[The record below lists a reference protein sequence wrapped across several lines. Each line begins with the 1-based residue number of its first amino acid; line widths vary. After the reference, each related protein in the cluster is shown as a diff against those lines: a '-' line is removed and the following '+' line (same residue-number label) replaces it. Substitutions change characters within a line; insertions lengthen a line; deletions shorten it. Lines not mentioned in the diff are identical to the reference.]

1 MTPDETTKKELATAS
16 LRAAVD
22 LIQEIDAGL
31 TINAIRTRMGRIA
44 ADLTE
49 AACEKL

>member
-1 MTPDETTKKELATAS
+1 MTPNETTEKELATAS
-16 LRAAVD
+16 LTAAAD
-22 LIQEIDAGL
+22 LILGIDAGL

-44 ADLTE
+44 DDLTE